1 MTMVVACLMMA
12 VAAQAQGVKIS
23 PKMEKGM
30 TKVYQIESTV
40 NAAGKEVKMTAKQT
54 FKVADRTSDGY
65 LLTSVTEG
73 FKSNVGDDDLMG
85 TLMTLGM
92 QLTDGIS
99 TTVKTD
105 ADGKVTGIANYE
117 EMKQKAFDAI
127 DVMFNRILEKHP
139 EAAQMLPRDV
149 LTQQI
154 SGQLT
159 EESTVN
165 SMIEASSVLALNG
178 KTVANGAQESF
189 TSQQGLKMQR
199 MYFLTKKDG
208 SMVSTSSKMNMS
220 KDELKQMIIAQIE
233 QTMPEQADMIKQN
246 IDMMMGQMTFDATEK
261 ASYELGADGWVK
273 SLTVESQSDAM
284 GQKQSSTT
292 RITLVE

>member
-54 FKVADRTSDGY
+54 IKVADRTSDGY

-85 TLMTLGM
+85 TLMTMGM

-105 ADGKVTGIANYE
+105 VDGKVTGIANYE

-149 LTQQI
+149 LTQ
-154 SGQLT
+154 
-159 EESTVN
+159 
-165 SMIEASSVLALNG
+165 
-178 KTVANGAQESF
+178 
-189 TSQQGLKMQR
+189 
-199 MYFLTKKDG
+199 
-208 SMVSTSSKMNMS
+208 
-220 KDELKQMIIAQIE
+220 
-233 QTMPEQADMIKQN
+233 
-246 IDMMMGQMTFDATEK
+246 
-261 ASYELGADGWVK
+261 
-273 SLTVESQSDAM
+273 
-284 GQKQSSTT
+284 
-292 RITLVE
+292 